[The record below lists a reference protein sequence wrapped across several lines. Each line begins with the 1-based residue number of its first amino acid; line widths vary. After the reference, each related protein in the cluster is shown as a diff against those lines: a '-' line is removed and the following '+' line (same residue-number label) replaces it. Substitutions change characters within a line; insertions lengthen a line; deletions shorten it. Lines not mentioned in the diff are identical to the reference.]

1 LNFDLVSVLVQV
13 EKMHMDRWTAA
24 HNIIHGAAF
33 CLDPEYH
40 SWKHEEN
47 PEAYSDFIKMCDE
60 VHGAGLPGEAGV
72 RGVRA
77 SALAQAQF
85 SMYKNGEG
93 GFANKRVLESA
104 KYMRAGAWWK
114 QNGKHVKE
122 LQKVAVRAL
131 SAPVAA
137 GAGERNWSTFGFI
150 VSQKRNRLS
159 SQRAEKLVFVHY
171 NLRALNQV
179 KRVDYE
185 AEYFEWDATDDE
197 GSESETLIDDSDE
210 E

>member
-1 LNFDLVSVLVQV
+1 MK
-13 EKMHMDRWTAA
+13 KMHMDRWTAA

-47 PEAYSDFIKMCDE
+47 PEAYSDFIKLCDK

-93 GFANKRVLESA
+93 ILQARVCWNQRSICGRGRGGSR
-104 KYMRAGAWWK
+104 MG
-114 QNGKHVKE
+114 
-122 LQKVAVRAL
+122 
-131 SAPVAA
+131 
-137 GAGERNWSTFGFI
+137 ST
-150 VSQKRNRLS
+150 
-159 SQRAEKLVFVHY
+159 
-171 NLRALNQV
+171 
-179 KRVDYE
+179 
-185 AEYFEWDATDDE
+185 
-197 GSESETLIDDSDE
+197 
-210 E
+210 